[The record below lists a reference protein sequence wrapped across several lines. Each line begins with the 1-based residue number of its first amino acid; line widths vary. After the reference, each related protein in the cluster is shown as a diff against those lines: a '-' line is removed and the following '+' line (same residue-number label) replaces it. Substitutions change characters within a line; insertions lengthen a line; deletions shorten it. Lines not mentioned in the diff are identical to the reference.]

1 MRSFIAL
8 VALASI
14 AFECVLGIRSVGLRG
29 PPIGILRPRIPPNM
43 ATKGPPAHPSHTTP
57 PLKAQ
62 SSARVGASN
71 KNAAPTSIKDSRNGA
86 PASKPMRKNQS
97 GNKRKKKNGSE
108 DDKVY
113 TGDDSEDDKVY
124 TGDDPEDEES
134 DDLYEDTEEEVEE
147 KPKPIF
153 DAVIEG
159 AQKEGTEL
167 TEDSY
172 AIDKEKI
179 QALAN
184 EKKN

>member
-8 VALASI
+8 VVLASI
-14 AFECVLGIRSVGLRG
+14 AFECVLGISFGSFGRALRG
-29 PPIGILRPRIPPNM
+29 VSRPRITPNT
-43 ATKGPPAHPSHTTP
+43 ATKGPLAHPSHTTP

-62 SSARVGASN
+62 SSAPIGASK
-71 KNAAPTSIKDSRNGA
+71 KNVAPTSIKDPRNGA
-86 PASKPMRKNQS
+86 PASKPTRKNQS
-97 GNKRKKKNGSE
+97 GNRRKKKNGSE

-113 TGDDSEDDKVY
+113 TGDDSED
-124 TGDDPEDEES
+124 EES
-134 DDLYEDTEEEVEE
+134 DDLYEEAEEEEAEE

-153 DAVIEG
+153 DAVIAG

-184 EKKN
+184 EKKS